1 MCIGL
6 VKVYQI
12 TSAHFYTLHKNSQVV
27 MGETL
32 HYVYM
37 DISIGDKPIG
47 RIVIKLFED
56 QAINACDNFKELCTT
71 QAYKDTY
78 FHRIIRNFMV
88 QGGNTD
94 IKKGSMVSEYPFG
107 GVEILSK
114 GGHSIFRS
122 KSNPGGDFKDEN
134 LRAFDEQFL
143 VAMANLGEPNT
154 NRSQFFITCAVE
166 THLNGKHTVI
176 GKVAYGKSVIRSME
190 RTDIYSASP
199 EDKNAWVPSNPVLI
213 TDCGE
218 WKEGDPA
225 PVYDCC
231 TDTIG
236 GDIYEE
242 FPDDNELSDINLDN
256 AAQAYDI
263 CLKIKKS
270 AALLYKAK
278 KYQKS
283 FFKYKKA
290 MRYCNELIP
299 DESKDKDQYLEFL
312 EYKKTLYLNLALTSL
327 EMGEYQ
333 TCIDY
338 CGFLFEFINDNKD
351 VKLTSVQV
359 SKAFYRLGRAFA
371 SLKKYTEAID
381 SFEKGLSVNQY
392 DSGIKKEL
400 GRVKKLKYDSEKDT
414 RAKYAKFFN

>member
-1 MCIGL
+1 M
-6 VKVYQI
+6 
-12 TSAHFYTLHKNSQVV
+12 TES
-27 MGETL
+27 L

-37 DISIGDKPIG
+37 DISIGDKLIG

-56 QAINACDNFKELCTT
+56 QAINACDNFKELCSKH
-71 QAYKDTY
+71 AYKNTF
-78 FHRIIRNFMV
+78 FHRVIRNFMV
-88 QGGNTD
+88 QGGNID
-94 IKKGSMVSEYPFG
+94 IKNENGNGNGVYPFR
-107 GVEILSK
+107 GVETLAK

-122 KSNPGGDFKDEN
+122 SSNPEGDFKDEN
-134 LRAFDEQFL
+134 LRQFDEPFL
-143 VAMANLGEPNT
+143 VAMANLGKPNT

-166 THLNGKHTVI
+166 SHLDGKHTVI
-176 GKVAYGKSVIRSME
+176 GKVIHGKSVVRSIE
-190 RTDIYSASP
+190 QTDVYSASP
-199 EDKNAWVPSNPVLI
+199 DDKNAWIPSSPVVI
-213 TDCGE
+213 TDCGQ
-218 WKEGDPA
+218 WKETDPI

-242 FPDDNELSDINLDN
+242 FPDDNEIPNLNLDN

-278 KYQKS
+278 RYQDS

-333 TCIDY
+333 KCIDY
-338 CGFLFEFINDNKD
+338 CGFLFEFIDDNKD

-359 SKAFYRLGRAFA
+359 SKAFYRLGRSFTG
-371 SLKKYTEAID
+371 LKKYTEALD
-381 SFEKGLSVNQY
+381 SFKKGLSINAH
-392 DSGIKKEL
+392 DSGIKREL
-400 GRVKKLKYDSEKDT
+400 ERVKKLKYDSEKDS
-414 RAKYAKFFN
+414 RARYAKFFN